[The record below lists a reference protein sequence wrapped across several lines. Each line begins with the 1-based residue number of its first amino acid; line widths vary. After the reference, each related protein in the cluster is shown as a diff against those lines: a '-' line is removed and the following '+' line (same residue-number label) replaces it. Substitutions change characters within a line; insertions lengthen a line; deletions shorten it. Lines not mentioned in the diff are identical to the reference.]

1 MNKKEI
7 IKEIIILLIAFV
19 ILFWNIQVY
28 SAKVEAIEP
37 QCSST
42 TIHYTID
49 DSYIVFIPESIEVGE
64 QVEISVMD
72 FNVANGKSVVVS
84 FGTFDTDDSIYL
96 HNDNDYEKTVEVC
109 FRNNKGETFQSI
121 RPRIGTFSNGN
132 TSPITFSS
140 YIKST
145 ENAKAGSYSGSVTFD
160 IYCE

>member
-1 MNKKEI
+1 MHSVG
-7 IKEIIILLIAFV
+7 A
-19 ILFWNIQVY
+19 
-28 SAKVEAIEP
+28 EAVEP
-37 QCSST
+37 QWGST
-42 TIHYTID
+42 TIHYTVD
-49 DSYIVFIPESIEVGE
+49 DSYMVYIPDSIEVGE

-72 FNVANGKSVVVS
+72 FNVSNNKSVVVS

-96 HNDNDYEKTVEVC
+96 RNDNDYEKTVEVC

-160 IYCE
+160 IYWE